1 MKATVLIITALLL
14 STTLAQ
20 ARYYNRYDNPAEPRY
35 TTYDARRAGDALHHP
50 DRLFDLRRLLAV
62 NGRACRSPAY
72 HQVVDPISPET
83 GVNIYSRARLYDGA
97 FYSSRAS

>member
-35 TTYDARRAGDALHHP
+35 TRNAEPGMHCIIPT
-50 DRLFDLRRLLAV
+50 
-62 NGRACRSPAY
+62 AY
-72 HQVVDPISPET
+72 SIY
-83 GVNIYSRARLYDGA
+83 GVCWR
-97 FYSSRAS
+97 